1 MAGIS
6 SPPTTKP
13 SNTLSPLP
21 QTPTSSRPLVGGV
34 PVTPD
39 NNMMI
44 PPHILASY
52 MGVVDPIGPKTPIQS
67 YPSGWVGG
75 AGSGTPEVHPLQRA
89 ILIQNQFTTQV
100 CNGTNVSH
108 FSVILHHCL
117 HLLCGFYRNVLC
129 IHVLYNKLAVVI
141 IFVYL

>member
-1 MAGIS
+1 MASIS

-13 SNTLSPLP
+13 ASNTLSPLP
-21 QTPTSSRPLVGGV
+21 QTPTSSRSIVGAV

-52 MGVVDPIGPKTPIQS
+52 VGVVDPIGPKTPIQT
-67 YPSGWVGG
+67 YPTGGWVGG
-75 AGSGTPEVHPLQRA
+75 GSGTSDVHPLQRA

-100 CNGTNVSH
+100 CVGG
-108 FSVILHHCL
+108 ILW
-117 HLLCGFYRNVLC
+117 VW
-129 IHVLYNKLAVVI
+129 LYNI
-141 IFVYL
+141 NPFVALILMHVYMFVQI